1 MENACGVEC
10 HEATVEWSF
19 PFSIQIVKFPMK
31 RPPVNT
37 LFLLLTTLR
46 HLGHLATIDE
56 GYFSGCCHAE
66 GRCAGSITLFAMPVE
81 ESFQGTMVDILPE
94 CCLSAVPRGRE
105 FPVLVFLFFRPECPL
120 QPCRS
125 VGAGDPREP
134 CASKLPRSDPHSA
147 CAKSPPPER
156 PPGPAVLGLVFGTFF
171 HPTKKMSIWGF
182 RRSDWPSAGN
192 LTLFA
197 ICA

>member
-1 MENACGVEC
+1 MCEN
-10 HEATVEWSF
+10 EAHG
-19 PFSIQIVKFPMK
+19 
-31 RPPVNT
+31 
-37 LFLLLTTLR
+37 L
-46 HLGHLATIDE
+46 
-56 GYFSGCCHAE
+56 CHAE
-66 GRCAGSITLFAMPVE
+66 GRCAGPITLFAMPVE

-94 CCLSAVPRGRE
+94 CCLSAVPRDRE
-105 FPVLVFLFFRPECPL
+105 FLVLIFLFFRPKYPL

-171 HPTKKMSIWGF
+171 HPTKKRSIGGF
-182 RRSDWPSAGN
+182 RRSDWHSAGN

-197 ICA
+197 MSAEEPIQGTLRHVSTRASFLCGHSWMRSAALSASSLSKNRLN